1 MFRALSFPILSST
14 KKRDSMQPPDT
25 SLLNRGIELSDR
37 QRRSRSGASWKLQ
50 SCAAALVATGFLAIS
65 TVSLAHGK
73 GGNAGGNMSAPTNQ
87 DQSREEGRYHDPF
100 WGPWYPGYAG
110 SYDSDYWYTPTP
122 EQQTTAQK
130 RAKDYL
136 VAVQKGRRHPATHR
150 YIAVETLRPTKQQLA
165 DYVKKRA
172 EAKSVGTPLSSRWVE
187 PGQLRCMM
195 VFDTQSKQ
203 FVGSGCYV
211 IGSLPPVGT
220 VAKFDTVS
228 AEYVGT
234 SSL

>member
-1 MFRALSFPILSST
+1 MSDPLQRVMETAVVRRRTGSDRLFRIFLGFTRPW
-14 KKRDSMQPPDT
+14 QW
-25 SLLNRGIELSDR
+25 R
-37 QRRSRSGASWKLQ
+37 QRRELSRN
-50 SCAAALVATGFLAIS
+50 
-65 TVSLAHGK
+65 
-73 GGNAGGNMSAPTNQ
+73 GGNTGEHMSPNNRG
-87 DQSREEGRYHDPF
+87 DQSQHEGRYWDPF

-122 EQQTTAQK
+122 EQKTTAQK
-130 RAKDYL
+130 RVKNYL

-150 YIAVETLRPTKQQLA
+150 YIAVETLRPTKKQLA

-172 EAKSVGTPLSSRWVE
+172 EAKSAGAQLSDRWVE

-234 SSL
+234 SPL

>member
-1 MFRALSFPILSST
+1 
-14 KKRDSMQPPDT
+14 MQPSNP
-25 SLLNRGIELSDR
+25 SRLNRNVELNNS
-37 QRRSRSGASWKLQ
+37 QRRTRWSGSWKLQ
-50 SCAAALVATGFLAIS
+50 LCAVALVATGFFAFS
-65 TVSLAHGK
+65 SDSFAHGNGGNGGNSGN
-73 GGNAGGNMSAPTNQ
+73 GGNAGEHMSPNNRG
-87 DQSREEGRYHDPF
+87 DQSQHEGRYWDPF

-122 EQQTTAQK
+122 EQKTTAQK
-130 RAKDYL
+130 RVKDYL
-136 VAVQKGRRHPATHR
+136 LAVQKGRRHPATHR
-150 YIAVETLRPTKQQLA
+150 YIAVETLRPTKKQLA

-172 EAKSVGTPLSSRWVE
+172 QAKSAGAQLSDRWVE

-234 SSL
+234 SPL

>member
-1 MFRALSFPILSST
+1 
-14 KKRDSMQPPDT
+14 MQPPNAFL
-25 SLLNRGIELSDR
+25 SNRNVELSNS
-37 QRRSRSGASWKLQ
+37 QRRFRCDGPWKLRLY
-50 SCAAALVATGFLAIS
+50 AAALATTGFFAIS
-65 TVSLAHGK
+65 SISLAHGK
-73 GGNAGGNMSAPTNQ
+73 GGNAGSHMSAPTNQ
-87 DQSREEGRYHDPF
+87 HQSREEGREGREEGRYRDPF

-122 EQQTTAQK
+122 EQKTTAQK
-130 RAKDYL
+130 RVKDYL
-136 VAVQKGRRHPATHR
+136 VAVQKGRRHAASHR
-150 YIAVETLRPTKQQLA
+150 YIAVETLRPTKKQLA
-165 DYVKKRA
+165 DYLKKRA
-172 EAKSVGTPLSSRWVE
+172 EAKSAAGGTELSSRWVE
-187 PGQLRCMM
+187 PNQLRCMM

-234 SSL
+234 SAL

>member
-1 MFRALSFPILSST
+1 
-14 KKRDSMQPPDT
+14 MQPPNP
-25 SLLNRGIELSDR
+25 SLLNRDAELSNR
-37 QRRSRSGASWKLQ
+37 QRRTRCSGSWKMQ
-50 SCAAALVATGFLAIS
+50 SCAVALVATGFFGIS
-65 TVSLAHGK
+65 SVSLAHGK
-73 GGNAGGNMSAPTNQ
+73 GGNAGGHMSAPTNENQ
-87 DQSREEGRYHDPF
+87 PREEGHYRDPF

-122 EQQTTAQK
+122 EQKTIAQK
-130 RAKDYL
+130 RVKDYL
-136 VAVQKGRRHPATHR
+136 VAVQKGQRHPATHR
-150 YIAVETLRPTKQQLA
+150 CIAVETLRPTKKQLA

-172 EAKSVGTPLSSRWVE
+172 EAKSGGTQLSSRWVE

-234 SSL
+234 SAL

>member
-1 MFRALSFPILSST
+1 
-14 KKRDSMQPPDT
+14 MQP
-25 SLLNRGIELSDR
+25 SNASRLNRNAELNHS
-37 QRRSRSGASWKLQ
+37 QRRTRCSESWKLQ
-50 SCAAALVATGFLAIS
+50 LCAVALVATSFFAFS
-65 TVSLAHGK
+65 SDSLAHGN
-73 GGNAGGNMSAPTNQ
+73 GGNGGGSRNGGNTGEHMSPNNRG
-87 DQSREEGRYHDPF
+87 DQLQHEGRYWDPF

-122 EQQTTAQK
+122 EQKTTAQK
-130 RAKDYL
+130 RVKDYL
-136 VAVQKGRRHPATHR
+136 VAVQKGRRHAAAHR
-150 YIAVETLRPTKQQLA
+150 YIAVETLRPTKKQLA

-172 EAKSVGTPLSSRWVE
+172 EAQSAGAQLSSRWVE
-187 PGQLRCMM
+187 PSQLRCMM

-234 SSL
+234 SPL

>member
-1 MFRALSFPILSST
+1 M
-14 KKRDSMQPPDT
+14 
-25 SLLNRGIELSDR
+25 
-37 QRRSRSGASWKLQ
+37 Q
-50 SCAAALVATGFLAIS
+50 SCAVALVATGFFAIS
-65 TVSLAHGK
+65 SVSLAHGK
-73 GGNAGGNMSAPTNQ
+73 GGNAGGHMSAPTNENQ
-87 DQSREEGRYHDPF
+87 PREEGHYRDPF

-122 EQQTTAQK
+122 EQKTIAQK
-130 RAKDYL
+130 RVKDYL

-150 YIAVETLRPTKQQLA
+150 CIAVETLRPTKKQLA

-172 EAKSVGTPLSSRWVE
+172 EAKSAGTQLSSRWVE

-234 SSL
+234 SAL

>member
-1 MFRALSFPILSST
+1 
-14 KKRDSMQPPDT
+14 MQSPNP
-25 SLLNRGIELSDR
+25 SGFNRYVELNNSE
-37 QRRSRSGASWKLQ
+37 RRSRCRGSWKLQ
-50 SCAAALVATGFLAIS
+50 SYAIALVACGFFAFSSDSIG
-65 TVSLAHGK
+65 HGHGGNGGSSGN
-73 GGNAGGNMSAPTNQ
+73 GGNAGGHMSPNNRGNQ
-87 DQSREEGRYHDPF
+87 SQHEGRYWDPF

-130 RAKDYL
+130 RVKDYL
-136 VAVQKGRRHPATHR
+136 VAVQKGRRHAATHR
-150 YIAVETLRPTKQQLA
+150 YIAVETLRPTKKQLA

-172 EAKSVGTPLSSRWVE
+172 EAKSAGAQLSNRWVE

-220 VAKFDTVS
+220 VAKFDTFS

>member
-1 MFRALSFPILSST
+1 
-14 KKRDSMQPPDT
+14 MQPLNP
-25 SLLNRGIELSDR
+25 SRLNRNVELNNSL
-37 QRRSRSGASWKLQ
+37 RRTRCSGLWKLQ
-50 SCAAALVATGFLAIS
+50 LCAVALVATGFFAFS
-65 TVSLAHGK
+65 SDSFAHGN
-73 GGNAGGNMSAPTNQ
+73 GGNAGEHMSPNNPGDRSQ
-87 DQSREEGRYHDPF
+87 HEGRYWDPF

-122 EQQTTAQK
+122 EQKTTAQK
-130 RAKDYL
+130 RVKDYL

-150 YIAVETLRPTKQQLA
+150 YIAVETLRPTKKQLA

-172 EAKSVGTPLSSRWVE
+172 EAKSAGAQLSDRWVE

-228 AEYVGT
+228 AEYVGN

>member
-1 MFRALSFPILSST
+1 
-14 KKRDSMQPPDT
+14 MQPSNA
-25 SLLNRGIELSDR
+25 SLLNRNVELSNS
-37 QRRSRSGASWKLQ
+37 QRRSRCGWSWKLQ
-50 SCAAALVATGFLAIS
+50 LLAVALVGTSLFAIS
-65 TVSLAHGK
+65 SVSLAHGK
-73 GGNAGGNMSAPTNQ
+73 GGNAGSQMSAPTNQ
-87 DQSREEGRYHDPF
+87 NQPHEEGRYRDPF
-100 WGPWYPGYAG
+100 WGAWHPGYAG

-122 EQQTTAQK
+122 EQETTARK
-130 RAKDYL
+130 RVKDYL
-136 VAVQKGRRHPATHR
+136 AAVQKGRRHPATHR
-150 YIAVETLRPTKQQLA
+150 YIAVETLRPTKKQLA

-172 EAKSVGTPLSSRWVE
+172 EAKSAGAQLSNRWVE

-211 IGSLPPVGT
+211 IGSLPTVGT

>member
-1 MFRALSFPILSST
+1 
-14 KKRDSMQPPDT
+14 MQSPNA
-25 SLLNRGIELSDR
+25 SLLNRYVKLSNSPC
-37 QRRSRSGASWKLQ
+37 QSHCGGSWKLQ
-50 SCAAALVATGFLAIS
+50 SCAVALVTMGFFAIS
-65 TVSLAHGK
+65 SVSLARGS
-73 GGNAGGNMSAPTNQ
+73 GGNAGNAGGHMSGPTNQ
-87 DQSREEGRYHDPF
+87 GNQSRHEEHEGHEGRYWDPF
-100 WGPWYPGYAG
+100 WGSWYPGYAG

-122 EQQTTAQK
+122 EQEATAKK
-130 RAKDYL
+130 RVKDYL
-136 VAVQKGRRHPATHR
+136 VAVQKGRRRAATHR
-150 YIAVETLRPTKQQLA
+150 YIAVETLRPTKKQLA

-172 EAKSVGTPLSSRWVE
+172 EAKSTAGGTQLSSRWVE

-220 VAKFDTVS
+220 VAKFETVS

-234 SSL
+234 AAL